1 MSTEIERAAEWL
13 LSDDTGMSSKALCA
27 RMMGGKPK
35 MDGFNY
41 PSDPS
46 DFGRCYRL
54 LKLIPEWR
62 ARLHEMSDCG
72 PYWKALVEQWDAI
85 EASYLA
91 ETAVGPHAEKTYKLM
106 KSILDPIEDAD
117 GSVIRFGNGSS
128 MRFT

>member
-1 MSTEIERAAEWL
+1 MSTEIERASEWL
-13 LSDDTGMSSKALCA
+13 LSDDTGTSSKALCA

-35 MDGFNY
+35 RNGFNY

-62 ARLHEMSDCG
+62 VRIHEMSDCG
-72 PYWKALVEQWDAI
+72 SCWKALVEQWDAL
-85 EASYLA
+85 EKSYLEEVA
-91 ETAVGPHAEKTYKLM
+91 ISNRAEKTYKMM
-106 KSILDPIEDAD
+106 KFILNPVEDAD
-117 GSVIRFGNGSS
+117 GVVRFGDGSS